1 MFANRKKTK
10 IFTVLL
16 SIRIILFTFIS
27 AFLIMLLTIGGE
39 SGISGII
46 VEKSAE
52 QLLIRGIFFG
62 VIALGAIAFEKET
75 QVRYAGIIG
84 SVLAIIG
91 FAVSIFVN

>member
-16 SIRIILFTFIS
+16 SIRMILFTFIS
-27 AFLIMLLTIGGE
+27 AFLIMLLTTGSE
-39 SGISGII
+39 PGISGII
-46 VEKSAE
+46 VEKSSE

-62 VIALGAIAFEKET
+62 IIALGAIVFEKET
-75 QVRYAGIIG
+75 QARYAGIIG
-84 SVLAIIG
+84 SILAIIG